1 MEKKYKFS
9 IWYVL
14 PGIRVVLII
23 RSYIASMFACRVIP
37 YSQFLNLLKTGKITE
52 VDVTANQIASMSAA
66 GFGPAP
72 EERR

>member
-9 IWYVL
+9 ISYVL

-23 RSYIASMFACRVIP
+23 RSYIASM
-37 YSQFLNLLKTGKITE
+37 
-52 VDVTANQIASMSAA
+52 SAA